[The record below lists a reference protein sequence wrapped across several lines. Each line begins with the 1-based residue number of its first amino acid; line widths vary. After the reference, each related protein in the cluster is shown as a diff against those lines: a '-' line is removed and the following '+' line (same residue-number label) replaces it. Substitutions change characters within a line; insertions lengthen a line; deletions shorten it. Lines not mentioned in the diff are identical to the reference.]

1 MLEILT
7 SRKFLKGVIAP
18 DLERLQGPVEKGL
31 PRDLTLLW
39 QFSTIYGHTP
49 VHELLP
55 LVPQGVLVTVCESEL
70 DVDAAEPELG
80 SAPRVSVSLNVLKIE
95 TIGFQ
100 EVSKRGPDPYAA
112 AAHRGALRI
121 VEGSQAVVHN

>member
-31 PRDLTLLW
+31 PLDLALLW
-39 QFSTIYGHTP
+39 RFSTIYGHTP

-55 LVPQGVLVTVCESEL
+55 LVPQGVIVRVREPKL
-70 DVDAAEPELG
+70 DVSDAAEPEL
-80 SAPRVSVSLNVLKIE
+80 
-95 TIGFQ
+95 
-100 EVSKRGPDPYAA
+100 
-112 AAHRGALRI
+112 
-121 VEGSQAVVHN
+121 